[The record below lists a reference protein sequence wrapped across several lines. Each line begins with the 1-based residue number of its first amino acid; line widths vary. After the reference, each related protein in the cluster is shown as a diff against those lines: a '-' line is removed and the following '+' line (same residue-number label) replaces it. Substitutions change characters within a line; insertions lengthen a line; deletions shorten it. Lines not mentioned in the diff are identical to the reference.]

1 MGKFSGSWR
10 RCVAGLC
17 ICSLFLGSLLV
28 QGTVTPELGTNSLCS
43 GSMGIRTASAAAQYW
58 EYQGLPTRTAPKRAP
73 AFAELEM
80 RAPDTTG
87 NLPLRL
93 ARETAFAALYQEDGG
108 LGPEGY
114 YHGSWD
120 RAGLGLEIHLK
131 GNIRGVF
138 LMYNR
143 TPW

>member
-1 MGKFSGSWR
+1 MQNLSRFWH
-10 RCVAGLC
+10 RCAV
-17 ICSLFLGSLLV
+17 SLGVCGLLV
-28 QGTVTPELGTNSLCS
+28 SGALAVGTDSFGAGVIS
-43 GSMGIRTASAAAQYW
+43 IRTASAAAQYR
-58 EYQGLPTRTAPKRAP
+58 EYQGLPTRTAPKRPP

-120 RAGLGLEIHLK
+120 RAGVGLEIHLK